1 MAESAVQESHAEA
14 ERDLS
19 VGPKVELFYISY
31 RAAEDNIFNLVDSL
45 YQLEHHDAQILLGE
59 TSEVISEIVSDCQKK
74 SAQIIKAPYADN
86 VRSIITAIR
95 KKLVSKVSLD
105 ADSSAQHGQ
114 RHLNSVLELL
124 GKWSNM
130 VDEIRSLHWG
140 ISSTLFR
147 LTISQLHD
155 RVVEMALECFLKFR
169 EDKQLDS
176 WHLRVTESASS
187 GNSFSIT
194 ALDFLLSQMSAMR
207 DIIQQYYRFLHKSF
221 LSMASESSDE
231 IICERIVNEHV
242 ELMVSAQ
249 ERNKWRE
256 LDAIYIALE
265 FGYLTNSVREA
276 LSEPLLLEIEQDV
289 FVPQAIEDVFFLLQR
304 VVERAL
310 ATGNEGSAFAVGN
323 HIVELLDPCQESELF
338 KLLSLRHTFRGC
350 HASQRIRIV
359 SNQTKHQNSSTV
371 PFGRGTNCPGGGLNS
386 STSTNSLGIERNK
399 DEGVKAEPLS
409 VTDSMIQSSVGSSL
423 LTGVAAASL
432 SGMNNWL
439 KLLAEPTVAPLSDPN
454 TQNIQAV
461 PPQYTDLNNGNKND
475 RAPLKIT
482 SPPLSGG
489 EKGGNSNKLPA
500 PSNSTLESILL
511 SALDLDVSDTDE
523 RDGIAPESTPL
534 SLTDV
539 AVHLT
544 TLALAPTV
552 ITTLVHLFYSQSA
565 MITNSSSC
573 SINGGVAGKRSLL
586 LISEVRY
593 PFVILLINRLP

>member
-1 MAESAVQESHAEA
+1 MAESAQPEPHDDVDREKVS
-14 ERDLS
+14 S
-19 VGPKVELFYISY
+19 VGPKVEQFYIAY
-31 RAAEDNIFNLVDSL
+31 RATEDNIFNLVESL
-45 YQLEHHDAQILLGE
+45 YELEHHDPQILLGE
-59 TSEVISEIVSDCQKK
+59 TSEVILEIVSDCQKK
-74 SAQIIKAPYADN
+74 SAQIIKSPYADN
-86 VRSIITAIR
+86 VRSIITTIR

-105 ADSSAQHGQ
+105 ADSSVNHGQ
-114 RHLNSVLELL
+114 RHLNSLLELL

-176 WHLRVTESASS
+176 WHIRVSESCSTGS
-187 GNSFSIT
+187 SFSIT

-221 LSMASESSDE
+221 LSIATESNNGITCEGVVDE
-231 IICERIVNEHV
+231 HI
-242 ELMVSAQ
+242 ELIVSAQ

-323 HIVELLDPCQESELF
+323 HIVELLDPCQESEVF
-338 KLLSLRHTFRGC
+338 KLLSLRNTFRGC
-350 HASQRIRIV
+350 LACQRIRIV
-359 SNQTKHQNSSTV
+359 SKDKKYQNSNTV
-371 PFGRGTNCPGGGLNS
+371 PSGRGTNCAAVGPKS
-386 STSTNSLGIERNK
+386 STSITSLSTTSNK
-399 DEGVKAEPLS
+399 DDGDRADPSL
-409 VTDSMIQSSVGSSL
+409 VTDSMIQSSMGSSL

-432 SGMNNWL
+432 SGVNNWL
-439 KLLAEPTVAPLSDPN
+439 KLLAEPTVAPPSDLT
-454 TQNIQAV
+454 TQNRQAM
-461 PPQYTDLNNGNKND
+461 PLQYNNLNNTDKND

-482 SPPLSGG
+482 TPPLSGG
-489 EKGGNSNKLPA
+489 EKGGNTNRLPT
-500 PSNSTLESILL
+500 PSSSTLESILM

-523 RDGIAPESTPL
+523 RVGSAPESTPL

-539 AVHLT
+539 AVHLN
-544 TLALAPTV
+544 TLALAPSV
-552 ITTLVHLFYSQSA
+552 ITTLVHLFYSQSTV
-565 MITNSSSC
+565 ITNSNSS
-573 SINGGVAGKRSLL
+573 SINGGTVGGKCSLL
-586 LISEVRY
+586 LISEV
-593 PFVILLINRLP
+593 